1 MIIGEIGYLNKE
13 KDEAYVRILST
24 QNFLEKLHFK
34 PSLVQFEIQLGKII
48 CVSQKYEKNDFLE
61 FNIKNHERFL
71 NLDEIKLKSGGISIP
86 NNIDLMDYL
95 IDNEIDNI
103 TSIFAQYVNESD
115 FTEFEKTGMLTLFEN
130 FKTNRKLFDETAPFD
145 FLQFINSAPVGANG
159 KPSLD
164 TACGGTMVV
173 NMHAG
178 SLGGPLGF
186 LGGCATGVWGCYT
199 LGCFD

>member
-1 MIIGEIGYLNKE
+1 
-13 KDEAYVRILST
+13 
-24 QNFLEKLHFK
+24 
-34 PSLVQFEIQLGKII
+34 
-48 CVSQKYEKNDFLE
+48 
-61 FNIKNHERFL
+61 
-71 NLDEIKLKSGGISIP
+71 
-86 NNIDLMDYL
+86 
-95 IDNEIDNI
+95 
-103 TSIFAQYVNESD
+103 
-115 FTEFEKTGMLTLFEN
+115 MLTLFEN

-173 NMHAG
+173 NMLAG